1 MATPHNTAQPGQI
14 AKTCLMPGDPLRA
27 KLIAERYLENPQ
39 CFNSVRGMLGYTGTY
54 RGQELSVMGH
64 GMGTASIGIYSYE
77 LFQFYGVERILRV
90 GSVGSLDPALDLG
103 SIIAAQGACTDSN
116 YAAQYHLPGTFAS
129 IADYGLLSKAVQV
142 AQGRQVPIAVGNVVS
157 SDVFYT
163 PYVDDNE
170 KWRTMGVLGMEMECA
185 ALYMNAAFLG
195 KKALGLLTVSDVI
208 GDHGKVMTTEER
220 QTKLFTMIEIALDT
234 AIG

>member
-116 YAAQYHLPGTFAS
+116 YAAQYHLSGTFAP

>member
-116 YAAQYHLPGTFAS
+116 YAAQYHLPGTFAP